1 MRHALFN
8 RRLRAEQKEDADVE
22 ARIRALADAHMQA
35 AASAA
40 MSQHD
45 MQPAQPA
52 YSQQQY
58 QQAPVQHGQRGAD
71 QYTSNYSAPP
81 PVPSMQ
87 DTYPAERA
95 PQQHSPRQDTSS
107 PTDSKRRSPSGS
119 TRLTSAAS
127 GGAAVPS
134 KVVYR
139 SPMYR
144 SASPS
149 RKVGAD
155 AVRISNFS
163 RAPRFKTKNGW
174 VPGPGHYPVHA
185 TTSVFSPTT
194 VREQPD
200 LTGTQGHTWEEYQE
214 YVRGG
219 SSQALV
225 QQDDVRSRAAYQDA
239 MMSKQTSP
247 ESTTE
252 RKLRSELQGLQRS
265 LSQTQG
271 QSAQTQHQMFAEI
284 ESLKARLS
292 RKSKAYTA
300 LGQKVRSWRDNFGR
314 LQAAAARLQTAL
326 DASIPNVPGDDP
338 LYPLLREVNSRAREV
353 GEQVA
358 SLAPFVHETAS
369 AVDKSQGIDSP
380 GAKQAAPKDSPTQ
393 EARRYDTVSL
403 RLTHVS
409 AFTVFFV
416 PQTRSRSSPGCPRH
430 SPLRCRQLRSVS
442 PTQRRRAS

>member
-1 MRHALFN
+1 M
-8 RRLRAEQKEDADVE
+8 E

-40 MSQHD
+40 MSQRD
-45 MQPAQPA
+45 QPQADFAQPP
-52 YSQQQY
+52 YPQQPQQAF
-58 QQAPVQHGQRGAD
+58 QQAPTYHSSPPSAPAQ
-71 QYTSNYSAPP
+71 YSADREM
-81 PVPSMQ
+81 VHVAQ
-87 DTYPAERA
+87 EK
-95 PQQHSPRQDTSS
+95 QQQPGSPGTQRH
-107 PTDSKRRSPSGS
+107 SPSGS
-119 TRLTSAAS
+119 TRLTGAAA

-200 LTGTQGHTWEEYQE
+200 LTGTQGHTWDEYQQ

-239 MMSKQTSP
+239 LVATSSSP
-247 ESTTE
+247 ENRAE
-252 RKLRSELQGLQRS
+252 RKLRTEVQGLQRS

-271 QSAQTQHQMFAEI
+271 QSAQAQHQMFAEI

-300 LGQKVRSWRDNFGR
+300 LGQKVRSWRDNYGR
-314 LQAAAARLQTAL
+314 LQASTARLQTAL

-353 GEQVA
+353 GEHVS
-358 SLAPFVHETAS
+358 SLAPFVHETAA
-369 AVDKSQGIDSP
+369 AVDKSEGVGSP
-380 GAKQAAPKDSPTQ
+380 TAGPKKAPTDSPTQ
-393 EARRYDTVSL
+393 EGRR
-403 RLTHVS
+403 
-409 AFTVFFV
+409 
-416 PQTRSRSSPGCPRH
+416 
-430 SPLRCRQLRSVS
+430 
-442 PTQRRRAS
+442 